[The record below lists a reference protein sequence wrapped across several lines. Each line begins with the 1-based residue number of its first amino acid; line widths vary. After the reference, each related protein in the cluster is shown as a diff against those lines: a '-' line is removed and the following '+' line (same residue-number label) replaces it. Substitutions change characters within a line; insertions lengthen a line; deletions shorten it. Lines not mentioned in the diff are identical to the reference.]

1 MAVAA
6 LVAGVAVVLAT
17 GLAAIAGLVAVLVGA
32 TAGFAGLLAVLAVLT
47 GFGVG
52 LTGGLVA
59 TELGRGRA
67 AGVVGAFRR
76 RVLPAWR
83 SFGSFRPLREIRRS
97 IEMP

>member
-1 MAVAA
+1 M
-6 LVAGVAVVLAT
+6 LA
-17 GLAAIAGLVAVLVGA
+17 A
-32 TAGFAGLLAVLAVLT
+32 TAGFAGFAGLLAVLT

-59 TELGRGRA
+59 TVLGRGRA